1 MGELL
6 RQIGQVETADNVF
19 VIEENDSGKS
29 ETIIH
34 LQNASSRIEMAES
47 EFLQLSALFVV
58 AFQVFE
64 DIKTNE

>member
-1 MGELL
+1 M
-6 RQIGQVETADNVF
+6 F

-29 ETIIH
+29 ETIIR